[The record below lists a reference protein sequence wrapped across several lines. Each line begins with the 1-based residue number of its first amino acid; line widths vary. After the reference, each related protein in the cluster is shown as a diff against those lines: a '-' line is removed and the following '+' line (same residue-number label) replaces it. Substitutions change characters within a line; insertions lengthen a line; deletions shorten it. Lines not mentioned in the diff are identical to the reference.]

1 MALTKAEKDQ
11 IIGDYKINET
21 DTGSAQVQVAMLT
34 QRINTLVEHLRFHKH
49 DNATERGL
57 LKMVGRRRRL
67 LVYLRETKPA
77 EYEDLIQKLGL
88 RRLR

>member
-1 MALTKAEKDQ
+1 MALTKSEKEQ
-11 IIGDYKINET
+11 LIGEFKINEN

-34 QRINTLVEHLRFHKH
+34 TRINTLVDHLRIHKH

-77 EYEDLIQKLGL
+77 EYEALIQRLGL

>member
-1 MALTKAEKDQ
+1 MALTKSEKDQ
-11 IIGDYKINET
+11 VIAEFKINEN
-21 DTGSAQVQVAMLT
+21 DSGSAQVQVAMLT
-34 QRINTLVEHLRFHKH
+34 SRINTLVEHLRIHKH
-49 DNATERGL
+49 DHATERGL

-77 EYEDLIQKLGL
+77 QYEELIQRLGL